1 MGPDPHAHQ
10 RSGCR
15 CHSRLEVGASLDAC
29 KAEWEY
35 ARRLRR
41 PTMPVLIEH
50 IKIDLLPVEIAR
62 LQVVQVAD
70 FGRLVDAINH
80 IQAIPLP
87 DPLPEPPPIPMVW
100 NAVHSVVYGSSVD
113 FTAQVSVATKLIEH
127 AQSFDLRKRK
137 HARKLIAD
145 FLRRHDLF
153 ELTRTMLRSGIE
165 SSRLREW
172 LVVGAVS
179 GGLAITHV
187 LWATG
192 LYDLANSWLGEP
204 RGTISLNFA
213 LAVLGGMLCYA
224 AVRGKVRTARLDR
237 RSAHWECW
245 ERCSTRLRSAGSSA
259 ASNGRMR
266 WLAQRQRKT
275 QRTALGDQCV
285 QRIGRERS
293 EFHSPPSSPT
303 SETRRVR
310 HRPGGSP
317 PSSGPRGTCPPTAVD
332 SPPVGN
338 SWRRRHRPQKPA
350 LTGAEL
356 TVKRS
361 RLSTNVSA
369 KQCTERPMES
379 PVHRCPRSYL
389 MCLEHLPAGSLVM
402 RRSGS
407 SCRHG
412 AKASF
417 THRAAISLRRSEG
430 G

>member
-1 MGPDPHAHQ
+1 MKIFLSYTHEDKQSATTLANGLKQLGHEVWIDYEGLQVGQEWWDQILTRIKGADVVVIAV
-10 RSGCR
+10 SKLAL
-15 CHSRLEVGASLDAC
+15 HSDAC

-35 ARRLRR
+35 ARKLRR

-224 AVRGKVRTARLDR
+224 AVRGKVRTARLGL
-237 RSAHWECW
+237 AF
-245 ERCSTRLRSAGSSA
+245 CS
-259 ASNGRMR
+259 
-266 WLAQRQRKT
+266 
-275 QRTALGDQCV
+275 LGMLGTVLDAIK
-285 QRIGRERS
+285 IGW
-293 EFHSPPSSPT
+293 F
-303 SETRRVR
+303 
-310 HRPGGSP
+310 
-317 PSSGPRGTCPPTAVD
+317 
-332 SPPVGN
+332 
-338 SWRRRHRPQKPA
+338 
-350 LTGAEL
+350 
-356 TVKRS
+356 
-361 RLSTNVSA
+361 
-369 KQCTERPMES
+369 
-379 PVHRCPRSYL
+379 
-389 MCLEHLPAGSLVM
+389 
-402 RRSGS
+402 
-407 SCRHG
+407 
-412 AKASF
+412 
-417 THRAAISLRRSEG
+417 
-430 G
+430 